1 MLPNFGCY
9 LALKTSSWRCTIRR
23 VAIFADSGWEGM
35 RDERG
40 FFVHTAGGDAMTAL
54 SIENRQVKEEKENND
69 LIRILNM
76 LF

>member
-1 MLPNFGCY
+1 
-9 LALKTSSWRCTIRR
+9 
-23 VAIFADSGWEGM
+23 M